1 MSLLDSLGFGG
12 DAVQMFKLV
21 RNINEQGAKA
31 FVSPVNLTLS
41 IQQSNETDNSYLD
54 AAMAIAVVTICA
66 AKGAW
71 RDPVGM
77 VAAAHLLPSGPVN
90 TNSSLRTGRR

>member
-1 MSLLDSLGFGG
+1 V
-12 DAVQMFKLV
+12 AT
-21 RNINEQGAKA
+21 RAKA

-41 IQQSNETDNSYLD
+41 IQQSNKTDNSYLD

-71 RDPVGM
+71 RDPVGK
-77 VAAAHLLPSGPVN
+77 VAAALPAV
-90 TNSSLRTGRR
+90 RTRKHDLFVEDREAIIVGCEIEADCCVVENRVRG